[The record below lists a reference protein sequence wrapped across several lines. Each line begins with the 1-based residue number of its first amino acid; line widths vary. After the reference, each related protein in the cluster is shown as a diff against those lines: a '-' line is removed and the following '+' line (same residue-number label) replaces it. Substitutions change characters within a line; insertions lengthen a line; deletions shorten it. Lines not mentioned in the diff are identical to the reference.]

1 MENSHGLL
9 KPSNWGNPM
18 KDHHDEYIYTRDH
31 RTPQEIWA
39 ARREAA
45 YGWVALI
52 TFTAAVFIVADILLE
67 GCASTVA
74 ATIGWECRAAA
85 GG

>member
-1 MENSHGLL
+1 
-9 KPSNWGNPM
+9 M

-31 RTPQEIWA
+31 RTPQEVWA

-45 YGWVALI
+45 FGWLALI
-52 TFTAAVFIVADILLE
+52 VFTAAVFIAADIFLV
-67 GCASTVA
+67 GCTSLM
-74 ATIGWECRAAA
+74 ATTFGWECKAAF

>member
-1 MENSHGLL
+1 
-9 KPSNWGNPM
+9 M

-31 RTPQEIWA
+31 RTPQEVRA

-45 YGWVALI
+45 FGWLALI
-52 TFTAAVFIVADILLE
+52 VFTTAVFTAADIFLV
-67 GCASTVA
+67 GCTSLM
-74 ATIGWECRAAA
+74 ATTFGWECKAAF